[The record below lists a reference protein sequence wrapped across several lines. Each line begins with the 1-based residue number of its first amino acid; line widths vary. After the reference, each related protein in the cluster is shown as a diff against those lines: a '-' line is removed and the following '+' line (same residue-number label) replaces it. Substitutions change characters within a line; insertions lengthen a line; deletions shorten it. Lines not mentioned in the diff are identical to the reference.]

1 MSAPHKLPA
10 MGAAI
15 IAAKLRA
22 RLPTIVRR
30 PHSSA
35 VKLQLIRI
43 FQRVLRLHE
52 RAFRFFGGVPQ
63 RVVLDNLKAGIT
75 KACFD
80 DPQVQATYRECAEHY
95 GFLIAPCA
103 PRTPEHKGKVEQGGV
118 HFVKRNFLGGRT
130 PTLLTQANADV
141 RSWCLTTAGLRTH
154 GTTKAQPLL
163 RFQSTEQAL
172 LRPLPPAPYDLA
184 VWKRVKL
191 HRDSYVVFEQSFYS
205 APCRLVGQTLWVR
218 GGSSTVRL
226 YSADYALVATH
237 PRASQ
242 PGERHTHPEHLPPE
256 KLPGATWTRE
266 TCEALAATV
275 GPATTT
281 AVAQLLADGVIDR
294 HQRVIRILKLCERVG
309 AERLEAACA
318 RALRFDDLSYA
329 TIKGIL
335 DGGLEQEPPPVPPP
349 PPPPAPT
356 FVRTAS
362 ELLGQ
367 LFGRVA
373 WN

>member
-1 MSAPHKLPA
+1 M
-10 MGAAI
+10 
-15 IAAKLRA
+15 
-22 RLPTIVRR
+22 
-30 PHSSA
+30 
-35 VKLQLIRI
+35 
-43 FQRVLRLHE
+43 
-52 RAFRFFGGVPQ
+52 
-63 RVVLDNLKAGIT
+63 
-75 KACFD
+75 
-80 DPQVQATYRECAEHY
+80 
-95 GFLIAPCA
+95 
-103 PRTPEHKGKVEQGGV
+103 
-118 HFVKRNFLGGRT
+118 
-130 PTLLTQANADV
+130 
-141 RSWCLTTAGLRTH
+141 
-154 GTTKAQPLL
+154 
-163 RFQSTEQAL
+163 
-172 LRPLPPAPYDLA
+172 
-184 VWKRVKL
+184 
-191 HRDSYVVFEQSFYS
+191 
-205 APCRLVGQTLWVR
+205 
-218 GGSSTVRL
+218 RL

-281 AVAQLLADGVIDR
+281 VVAQLLADGVIDR

-335 DGGLEQEPPPVPPP
+335 DGGLEQEPPPAPPP